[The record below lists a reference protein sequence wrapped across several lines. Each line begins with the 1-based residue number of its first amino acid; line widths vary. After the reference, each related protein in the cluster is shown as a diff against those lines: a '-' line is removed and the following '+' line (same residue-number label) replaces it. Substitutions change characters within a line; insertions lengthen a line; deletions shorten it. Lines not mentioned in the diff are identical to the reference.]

1 VSGSKTVFVCTSC
14 GGESLRWEGRCPAC
28 GEWNSL
34 REAPSAARERKDGKG
49 RKGRGAGVSS
59 GGREPAPL
67 REAEAGSDERLLL
80 GVGDLDR
87 VLGGG
92 AVPGSL
98 VLLGGEPGIG
108 KSTLLLQA
116 AASLQ
121 ERGVSGLYVSGEE
134 SAAQVRMRASR
145 LGGGAGDI
153 PFLAETDVETI
164 VEAAGRSEPAFLC
177 VDSVQTLRSSRLD
190 SAPGGVAQVREC
202 AAVLQTF
209 AKEVGTATFLVGHV
223 TKQGGLAGPRTL
235 EHLVDAVLVFEGQR
249 TLEHRILRTTK
260 NRFGGTDEMAVFR
273 MTGGGLEPVSDPS
286 GLFLADR
293 PEGVSGSAVAI
304 PLQGSRPLL
313 AEVQALTVPGRY
325 GTPQRVVTGLSSR
338 RLSLLLAVL
347 DRRGGPGLGDADVFV
362 NVVGGLRLADPATD
376 LAVLAALVSAATDRA
391 VPPHLA
397 FVGEVGL
404 AGEIRG
410 VSRLES
416 RVGEAER
423 SGLEG
428 VVVPAASADGLRAD
442 LAVHAVEDVRGLV
455 RLLVKGGTDER
466 GVREGP
472 AARGGPGVREGRPGG
487 GEAR

>member
-1 VSGSKTVFVCTSC
+1 MASTKTRFVCASC
-14 GGESLRWEGRCPAC
+14 GGETLRWEGRCPAC

-34 REAPSAARERKDGKG
+34 REAPVARSGSDERRTRRGLG
-49 RKGRGAGVSS
+49 GRGRS
-59 GGREPAPL
+59 PAPL
-67 REAEAGSDERLLL
+67 REAEAGSGERLRIEI
-80 GVGDLDR
+80 GELDR

-98 VLLGGEPGIG
+98 VLLGGAPGIG

-121 ERGVSGLYVSGEE
+121 NRDIPCLYVSGEE
-134 SAAQVRMRASR
+134 SAAQVRMRAAR
-145 LGGGAGDI
+145 LGTGAADV
-153 PFLAETDVETI
+153 PFLAETDVEAI
-164 VEAAGRSEPAFLC
+164 VEAAEAAGPALLF
-177 VDSVQTLRSSRLD
+177 VDSVQTLRSARLD

-209 AKEVGTATFLVGHV
+209 AKEAGTATFLVGHV
-223 TKQGGLAGPRTL
+223 TKEGGLAGPRTL

-249 TLEHRILRTTK
+249 TLEHRLLRTTK

-273 MTGGGLEPVSDPS
+273 MTGAGLEPVADPS

-293 PEGVSGSAVAI
+293 PEGVSGSAVAV

-325 GTPQRVVTGLSSR
+325 GTPQRVVTGLPGR

-347 DRRGGPGLGDADVFV
+347 ERRGGPALGDADVFV
-362 NVVGGLRLADPATD
+362 NVVGGLKLADPATD
-376 LAVLAALVSAATDRA
+376 LAVLAALVSAAGDRA
-391 VPPHLA
+391 VPTGFA

-410 VSRLES
+410 VAQLDR
-416 RVGEAER
+416 RVREALR
-423 SGLEG
+423 AGLER
-428 VVVPAASADGLRAD
+428 VVVPAASAEGLNANGAIRP
-442 LAVHAVEDVRGLV
+442 VKDVRGLV
-455 RLLVKGGTDER
+455 RLL
-466 GVREGP
+466 
-472 AARGGPGVREGRPGG
+472 ARGGAS
-487 GEAR
+487 GEAA

>member
-1 VSGSKTVFVCTSC
+1 MCTSC
-14 GGESLRWEGRCPAC
+14 GAESLRWEGRCPAC

-34 REAPSAARERKDGKG
+34 REAPSAARKPGGGKD
-49 RKGRGAGVSS
+49 RRGRGDGPQ
-59 GGREPAPL
+59 REPAPL
-67 REAEAGSDERLLL
+67 RASDAGPEVRLRLE
-80 GVGDLDR
+80 VGELDR

-92 AVPGSL
+92 AVAGSL

-116 AASLQ
+116 AAALH
-121 ERGVSGLYVSGEE
+121 ERGTPCLYVSGEE
-134 SAAQVRMRASR
+134 SAAQVRMRAER
-145 LGGGAGDI
+145 LGSAAGDV
-153 PFLAETDVETI
+153 PFLAETDVEAI
-164 VEAAGRSEPAFLC
+164 VDAAGRVPPALLC
-177 VDSVQTLRSSRLD
+177 VDSVQTLRSPRLD

-209 AKEVGTATFLVGHV
+209 AKEAGTATFLVGHV

-235 EHLVDAVLVFEGQR
+235 EHLVDAVLMFEGQR
-249 TLEHRILRTTK
+249 TLEHRLLRTTK

-273 MTGGGLEPVSDPS
+273 MTGGGLEPVTDPS

-293 PEGVSGSAVAI
+293 PEGVSGSAVAV

-325 GTPQRVVTGLSSR
+325 GTPQRVVTGLPSR
-338 RLSLLLAVL
+338 RLSMLLAVL
-347 DRRGGPGLGDADVFV
+347 DRRGGPALGDADVFV
-362 NVVGGLRLADPATD
+362 NVVGGLRLSDPATD
-376 LAVLAALVSAATDRA
+376 LAVLAALASAAADRA

-410 VSRLES
+410 VAQLDR
-416 RVGEAER
+416 RVREAAR

-428 VVVPAASADGLRAD
+428 IVVPAASAAGLEAD
-442 LAVHAVEDVRGLV
+442 LAVHPVPDVRGLV
-455 RLLVKGGTDER
+455 KLLS
-466 GVREGP
+466 
-472 AARGGPGVREGRPGG
+472 RGGPGDGT
-487 GEAR
+487 